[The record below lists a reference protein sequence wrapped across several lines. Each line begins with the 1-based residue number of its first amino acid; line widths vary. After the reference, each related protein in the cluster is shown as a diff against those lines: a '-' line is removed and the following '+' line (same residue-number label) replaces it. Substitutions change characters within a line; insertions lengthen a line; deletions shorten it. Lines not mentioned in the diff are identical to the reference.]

1 MLPDVD
7 TAVTDP
13 VIGCVLDG
21 RYEVT
26 GRVAR
31 GGMATVYVAIDRR
44 LDRRVAVKVMHPAL
58 AEDADFVVR
67 FHREAK
73 AAARIT
79 HPNVVSV
86 TDQGSDAG
94 LVFLVMEYVAGRTLR
109 SLLRERGRLTPAQA
123 LEIYEP
129 VSAALAAAHAA
140 GLVHRD
146 VKPENV
152 LLADDGRVQVA
163 DFGLA
168 RAVAASSL
176 TATTGLLM
184 GTVAYLAP
192 EQVAGEAAPDPRA
205 DVYAAGIVLFEM
217 LTGSPP
223 HDGETPLAVAYKHLH
238 ADIPAPSRLV
248 PGTPAVLDALVADAT
263 ARDPRRRPADGAE
276 LLSRVRRARQAV
288 APIGLPAAGEAGGG
302 TARDAPTDR
311 LPDLPVG
318 TGAPGATEVRATEV
332 HPTARLEAA
341 DRLAG
346 GPPGPPAFPTIGQ
359 PRRGARG
366 RAVAAGLVLALVCGA
381 AGWAGW
387 WFGDGRYTRVPKLIG
402 LQLQAFRAEVRA
414 DALHV
419 RMEPA
424 VYSYTVPAGQ
434 VAEQSPRPGTR
445 LVRGGTIRIALSR
458 GPLLFRV
465 PAVLGETAAAAT
477 AALHAAHLGP
487 VAISGRYET
496 TGTTGTVVGITPPA
510 GTPERP
516 GTPVTLVVDL
526 GPPPVGVP
534 TLYPDEPLRAAEAA
548 LTAVG
553 LHPVI
558 TRVYDAKVPAGDV
571 ISENPP
577 GGVTAHVG
585 DTVTLTESLGPQYVA
600 VPNVVQLSPSAAAAA
615 LRAVGLV
622 PVLQEIPGGFGGV
635 VVATNPPAGTR
646 VRPGTTVTVYTI

>member
-31 GGMATVYVAIDRR
+31 GGMATVYVAVDRR

-109 SLLRERGRLTPAQA
+109 SLLHERGRLTPTQA
-123 LEIYEP
+123 LEICEP
-129 VSAALAAAHAA
+129 VAAALAAAHAA

-152 LLADDGRVQVA
+152 LLADDGRVKVA

-192 EQVAGEAAPDPRA
+192 EQVAGGVSPDPRA

-248 PGTPAVLDALVADAT
+248 PGSPAVLDALVADAT
-263 ARDPRRRPADGAE
+263 ARDPHRRPADGAE
-276 LLSRVRRARQAV
+276 LLSRVRRARQLV
-288 APIGLPAAGEAGGG
+288 APGGLAALGQAGGGPAGEA
-302 TARDAPTDR
+302 PTER
-311 LPDLPVG
+311 LPDLPVS
-318 TGAPGATEVRATEV
+318 TGAPEV
-332 HPTARLEAA
+332 HVTARLEAA
-341 DRLAG
+341 DRRAG
-346 GPPGPPAFPTIGQ
+346 APPNLPAFPTLGQ
-359 PRRGARG
+359 PRRGARV

-402 LQLQAFRAEVRA
+402 LQLQAFRAELRA
-414 DALHV
+414 DALRV

-553 LHPVI
+553 LHPVV

-585 DTVTLTESLGPQYVA
+585 DSVTLTESLGPQYVG

-615 LRAVGLV
+615 LRAIGLV
-622 PVLQEIPGGFGGV
+622 PVLEEIPGGFGGV
-635 VVATNPPAGTR
+635 VVATNPPAGTQ